1 MATVETK
8 SFYQFGTSSLAVPL
22 SLHAINRRRL
32 CKRLTNNTAVP
43 KGAII
48 LLQGGEQH
56 QRYCTDVDVVF
67 RQESFFHW
75 AFGVLETGC
84 FGAVEVDSTCAIL
97 FFPKPPPGYPKWVGM
112 KNGLEHLRK
121 RYEVEEVYY
130 INQIVDVLDKKNP
143 SVLLTLKGI
152 NTDSRHICKEA
163 IFENMNNR
171 VFKTTQELD
180 VIRYANKISSKAH
193 KEVMKHVRP
202 GMTTY
207 QGESLFQHYCFYHG
221 GCRHLAYN
229 CLMASGVDCACPS
242 HTVEVDSKVIQDGDM
257 CLFDMGC
264 EYYCYASDITCSFP
278 ANGKFTDDQRKIYE
292 ICLRANRGVMAAI
305 KPGVSWA
312 DMHRLADRIQLKG
325 LRDIGLL
332 EGDVNE
338 MMKLHLGAVFMPY
351 GLGHLMGVD
360 VHDVGGYPKGTERI
374 NEPGLRSLRTI
385 RVLEE
390 GMVLTIE
397 PGIHFIRGLVEEA
410 LENSDTACF
419 FNREV
424 LDRFWRVG
432 GVHIEDDI
440 VVTSDGV
447 ELLTDVPR
455 TVDEIEALMAQ
466 ES

>member
-1 MATVETK
+1 MET
-8 SFYQFGTSSLAVPL
+8 
-22 SLHAINRRRL
+22 
-32 CKRLTNNTAVP
+32 C
-43 KGAII
+43 
-48 LLQGGEQH
+48 
-56 QRYCTDVDVVF
+56 
-67 RQESFFHW
+67 
-75 AFGVLETGC
+75 
-84 FGAVEVDSTCAIL
+84 
-97 FFPKPPPGYPKWVGM
+97 
-112 KNGLEHLRK
+112 
-121 RYEVEEVYY
+121 
-130 INQIVDVLDKKNP
+130 
-143 SVLLTLKGI
+143 
-152 NTDSRHICKEA
+152 
-163 IFENMNNR
+163 
-171 VFKTTQELD
+171 
-180 VIRYANKISSKAH
+180 
-193 KEVMKHVRP
+193 
-202 GMTTY
+202 
-207 QGESLFQHYCFYHG
+207 
-221 GCRHLAYN
+221 
-229 CLMASGVDCACPS
+229 
-242 HTVEVDSKVIQDGDM
+242 
-257 CLFDMGC
+257 
-264 EYYCYASDITCSFP
+264 